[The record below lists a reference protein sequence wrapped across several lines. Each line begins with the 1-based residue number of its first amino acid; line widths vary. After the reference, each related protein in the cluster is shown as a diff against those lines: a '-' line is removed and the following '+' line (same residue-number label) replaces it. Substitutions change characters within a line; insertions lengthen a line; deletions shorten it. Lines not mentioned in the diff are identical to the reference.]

1 MKNSIV
7 TTKTTTGMG
16 KPTPVVVVA
25 AAITGR
31 DIRTWGFV

>member
-7 TTKTTTGMG
+7 TTKTTTGKG
-16 KPTPVVVVA
+16 KPMPVVA

-31 DIRTWGFV
+31 DIRTKWGLM